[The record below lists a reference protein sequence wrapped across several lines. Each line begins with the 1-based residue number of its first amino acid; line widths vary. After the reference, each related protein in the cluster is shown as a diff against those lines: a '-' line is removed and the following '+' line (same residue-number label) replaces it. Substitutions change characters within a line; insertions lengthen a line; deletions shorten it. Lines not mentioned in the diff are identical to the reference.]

1 MITIYSL
8 FWTIFNCSIMAL
20 IIFVLRTRTS
30 FITKYGTPI
39 LYFLIICCIIRV
51 LFPVEFPDFQYVI
64 ADSSVY
70 SMIFNKFKFVL
81 HPDFMNNALPL
92 VIILWIIGSIF
103 SAFRLFKQL
112 RNVQKH
118 INFVSC
124 KNCSQ
129 ASEILKRIDSS
140 CHLPVRICPRI
151 SVPIL
156 AGYLHP
162 AIYLPDNTYTDTDLH
177 YIILHEY
184 MHWKRKDIW
193 RKLLINIICVIF
205 WWNPAVYPIR
215 KEIIQLIEFRCDKQL
230 ARNLS
235 DVDIVDYLVTL
246 RSCFERVHQSKVRT
260 SLYTIEF
267 VNTAKKHT
275 IIQRFDLLLTIHV
288 KTNRRRLLSQF
299 LIILAT
305 LVWMISSYFFILQT
319 KYETPYESLRSET
332 PTDDKITSI
341 ADEQNA
347 YLQEQANGSYIFHY
361 NGLSIDIPS
370 SEVEAG
376 LYDFYPIIE
385 YQNENKTFIE
395 KIIFL
400 FKNFLNLTY

>member
-1 MITIYSL
+1 
-8 FWTIFNCSIMAL
+8 MAL

-70 SMIFNKFKFVL
+70 SMIFKKIKFVL
-81 HPDFMNNALPL
+81 HPDFKNNALPL
-92 VIILWIIGSIF
+92 IIILWIIGSIF
-103 SAFRLFKQL
+103 STFRLFKQL
-112 RNVQKH
+112 RNVQNH
-118 INFVSC
+118 INPVSS
-124 KNCSQ
+124 KDCSH
-129 ASEILKRIDSS
+129 ASEILKTIDSS
-140 CHLPVRICPRI
+140 CHLPVHICSGI

-162 AIYLPDNTYTDTDLH
+162 AIYLPDNTYTDTDLY

-193 RKLLINIICVIF
+193 KKLIVNIICVIF

-215 KEIIQLIEFRCDKQL
+215 KEIIQLIEFRCDRQL

-246 RSCFERVHQSKVRT
+246 RSCFERVHQSKVQT
-260 SLYTIEF
+260 SWYTIEF
-267 VNTAKKHT
+267 VNTARRHT

-288 KTNRRRLLSQF
+288 KTNRRQLLSQC

-305 LVWMISSYFFILQT
+305 LIWMISSYYFILQT
-319 KYETPYESLRSET
+319 NYKPTQNALQSEV
-332 PTDDKITSI
+332 PSDTSI
-341 ADEQNA
+341 SYIINESDAFLEEQTD
-347 YLQEQANGSYIFHY
+347 GSYILVY
-361 NGLSIDIPS
+361 NNKILENNISQKEID
-370 SEVEAG
+370 AG
-376 LYDFYPIIE
+376 YYDIYPIK
-385 YQNENKTFIE
+385 ENTEDNSFINNILYIL
-395 KIIFL
+395 KQFI
-400 FKNFLNLTY
+400 T